1 MENLFRY
8 DSKFWEI
15 LEEISDIV
23 ILNFL
28 FIIFSIPIITIGA
41 SSSALYTVSL
51 KKTNE
56 ENISVFKEFMRSFKS
71 NFKISTLAWIF
82 TIILASMLFLDFYIS
97 NLISIKFIGLVLKF
111 ISTLVSILL
120 IFNIT
125 YLFPMISK
133 FDNTLKNTII
143 NSTIISIQYLPYTI
157 IMSILNILWI
167 VLLCLLFNSYHYILF
182 FYIIIGFG
190 IVSYINSI
198 FLNKIFLKLYTVK

>member
-97 NLISIKFIGLVLKF
+97 NLISIKFIGLGLKF

-157 IMSILNILWI
+157 IMSILNVLWI

>member
-157 IMSILNILWI
+157 IMSILNVLWI

>member
-97 NLISIKFIGLVLKF
+97 NLISIKFIGLGLKF

-157 IMSILNILWI
+157 IMSILNVLWI
-167 VLLCLLFNSYHYILF
+167 VLLFLLYNSYHYILF
-182 FYIIIGFG
+182 FYIIMGFG

-198 FLNKIFLKLYTVK
+198 ILNRIFLKL

>member
-97 NLISIKFIGLVLKF
+97 NLISIKFIGLGLKF

-133 FDNTLKNTII
+133 FDNKLKNTII

-157 IMSILNILWI
+157 IMSILNILRI

>member
-15 LEEISDIV
+15 LEEITDIV

-157 IMSILNILWI
+157 IMSILNVLWI

>member
-157 IMSILNILWI
+157 IMSILNVLWI
-167 VLLCLLFNSYHYILF
+167 VLLFLLYNSYHYILF
-182 FYIIIGFG
+182 FYIIMGFG

-198 FLNKIFLKLYTVK
+198 ILNRIFLKL

>member
-15 LEEISDIV
+15 LEEISDII

-97 NLISIKFIGLVLKF
+97 NLISIKFIGVGLKF

-133 FDNTLKNTII
+133 FENTLKNTII

>member
-133 FDNTLKNTII
+133 FDNKLKNTII

-157 IMSILNILWI
+157 IMSILNVLWI

>member
-133 FDNTLKNTII
+133 FDNKLKNTII

-157 IMSILNILWI
+157 IMSILNVLWI
-167 VLLCLLFNSYHYILF
+167 VLLCLLFNSYHSILF

>member
-157 IMSILNILWI
+157 IMSILNVLWI
-167 VLLCLLFNSYHYILF
+167 VLLFSLWNSYHYILF
-182 FYIIIGFG
+182 FYIIMGFG

-198 FLNKIFLKLYTVK
+198 ILNRIFLKLYTVK

>member
-97 NLISIKFIGLVLKF
+97 NLISIKFIGVGLKF

-133 FDNTLKNTII
+133 FENTLKNTII

-157 IMSILNILWI
+157 IMSIFNVLWI
-167 VLLCLLFNSYHYILF
+167 VLLFSLWNSYHYILF
-182 FYIIIGFG
+182 FYIIMGFG

-198 FLNKIFLKLYTVK
+198 ILNRIFLKL

>member
-8 DSKFWEI
+8 DSKFWDI
-15 LEEISDIV
+15 LEEISDII

-97 NLISIKFIGLVLKF
+97 NLISIKFIGVGLKF

-133 FDNTLKNTII
+133 FENTLKNTII

-157 IMSILNILWI
+157 IMSILN
-167 VLLCLLFNSYHYILF
+167 VLCIGLLFSLWNFYHYILF
-182 FYIIIGFG
+182 FYIIMGFG

-198 FLNKIFLKLYTVK
+198 ILNRIFLKL

>member
-15 LEEISDIV
+15 LEEITDIV

-28 FIIFSIPIITIGA
+28 FIICSIPIITIGA
-41 SSSALYTVSL
+41 SSCALYTVSL
-51 KKTNE
+51 KKINE
-56 ENISVFKEFMRSFKS
+56 ENISISKEFIRSFKS

-82 TIILASMLFLDFYIS
+82 IIILAYILFLDFYIS
-97 NLISIKFIGLVLKF
+97 NLISIKFIGLGLKF
-111 ISTLVSILL
+111 ISTLLTILL

>member
-15 LEEISDIV
+15 LEEITDIV

-28 FIIFSIPIITIGA
+28 FIICSIPIITIGA

-97 NLISIKFIGLVLKF
+97 NLISIKFIGLGLKF

-133 FDNTLKNTII
+133 FDNKLKNTII

-157 IMSILNILWI
+157 IMSILNVIS
-167 VLLCLLFNSYHYILF
+167 VCLS
-182 FYIIIGFG
+182 
-190 IVSYINSI
+190 
-198 FLNKIFLKLYTVK
+198 T

>member
-157 IMSILNILWI
+157 IMSILNVLWI
-167 VLLCLLFNSYHYILF
+167 VLLFSLWNSYHYILF
-182 FYIIIGFG
+182 FYIIMGFG

-198 FLNKIFLKLYTVK
+198 ILNRIFLKL

>member
-8 DSKFWEI
+8 DSKFWDI
-15 LEEISDIV
+15 LEEISDII

-28 FIIFSIPIITIGA
+28 FIICSIPIITIGA

-97 NLISIKFIGLVLKF
+97 NLISIKFIGVGLKF

-198 FLNKIFLKLYTVK
+198 ILNRIFLKL

>member
-97 NLISIKFIGLVLKF
+97 NLISIKFIGVGLKF

-157 IMSILNILWI
+157 IMSILNILRI

-198 FLNKIFLKLYTVK
+198 FLNKIFLKL

>member
-133 FDNTLKNTII
+133 FDNKLKNTII

-157 IMSILNILWI
+157 IMSILNVLWI
-167 VLLCLLFNSYHYILF
+167 VLLFSLWNSYHYILF
-182 FYIIIGFG
+182 FYIIMGFG

-198 FLNKIFLKLYTVK
+198 ILNRIFLKL

>member
-133 FDNTLKNTII
+133 FDNKLKNTII

-167 VLLCLLFNSYHYILF
+167 VLLFLLFNSYHYILF

>member
-1 MENLFRY
+1 M
-8 DSKFWEI
+8 S
-15 LEEISDIV
+15 S
-23 ILNFL
+23 
-28 FIIFSIPIITIGA
+28 FI
-41 SSSALYTVSL
+41 
-51 KKTNE
+51 
-56 ENISVFKEFMRSFKS
+56 S

-133 FDNTLKNTII
+133 FDNKLKNTII

-157 IMSILNILWI
+157 IMSILNVLWI
-167 VLLCLLFNSYHYILF
+167 VLL
-182 FYIIIGFG
+182 
-190 IVSYINSI
+190 
-198 FLNKIFLKLYTVK
+198 FL

>member
-8 DSKFWEI
+8 DSKFWDI
-15 LEEISDIV
+15 LEEISDII

-133 FDNTLKNTII
+133 FDNKLKNTII

-157 IMSILNILWI
+157 IMSILNVLWI
-167 VLLCLLFNSYHYILF
+167 VLLFSLWNSYHYILF
-182 FYIIIGFG
+182 FYIIMGFG

-198 FLNKIFLKLYTVK
+198 ILNRIFLKL

>member
-97 NLISIKFIGLVLKF
+97 NLISIKFIGLGLKF

-157 IMSILNILWI
+157 IMSILNVLWI
-167 VLLCLLFNSYHYILF
+167 VLLFSLWNSYHYILF